1 MKKIAVAVLVGIV
14 GISGLAPA
22 QTNPYAAKPAAPTV
36 TYPRVNTTIAYEV
49 EPGWPARPPD
59 VGWGQV
65 PGVAVDRQDNV
76 WIYTRTNLTVQV
88 YAADGRF
95 LKGWQ
100 APSTNSVAHFI
111 RIDADGYIW
120 LADCGRHTVTKRS
133 PDDGHVLLTL
143 GTEDV
148 PGCDDTHL
156 FKPTDM
162 AFAPNGDIFVSDG
175 YGNARVVHFDKHGK
189 FIKAWGHL
197 GTEPGCFSI
206 PHSIVCDSKGRL
218 YVADRNNVRI
228 QVFNS
233 EGRLLDVWRDVVTPW
248 GLWLSPQDEI
258 WVCGSSPMVWVN
270 DPKYPKAPLGCPPKD
285 QVLMRFNTAGKLL
298 QLWTFPKAPD
308 GEEQPGTLN
317 WLHGVALDSR
327 GNVYCTDIIGKRLQ
341 KFVRQAPAP

>member
-1 MKKIAVAVLVGIV
+1 M
-14 GISGLAPA
+14 P
-22 QTNPYAAKPAAPTV
+22 
-36 TYPRVNTTIAYEV
+36 
-49 EPGWPARPPD
+49 PGRTMGSSSA
-59 VGWGQV
+59 
-65 PGVAVDRQDNV
+65 VAVDREGHV
-76 WIYTRTNLTVQV
+76 WIAERCGANDCAGSNL
-88 YAADGRF
+88 DPIMEF
-95 LKGWQ
+95 
-100 APSTNSVAHFI
+100 
-111 RIDADGYIW
+111 DA
-120 LADCGRHTVTKRS
+120 
-133 PDDGHVLLTL
+133 
-143 GTEDV
+143 
-148 PGCDDTHL
+148 
-156 FKPTDM
+156 
-162 AFAPNGDIFVSDG
+162 
-175 YGNARVVHFDKHGK
+175 HGK

-233 EGRLLDVWRDVVTPW
+233 EGRLLDVWRDVVVPW

-285 QVLMRFNTAGKLL
+285 QVLIRFNTAGKLL

-327 GNVYCTDIIGKRLQ
+327 GNVPENGGLDRMILYLRRRSSSVKPIVWIPAKLRV
-341 KFVRQAPAP
+341 KVVAAPD